1 MASLRGRLLLAGPGL
16 IDPNFFRAV
25 VLVLEHNEEGALGVI
40 LNRPSDLAVSEAL
53 PTWSQTVSEPDVV
66 FVGGPV
72 SPGTAI
78 AIGRGPE
85 VEPVVGGFG
94 MVDLDHEPD
103 AFHEVRLFSG
113 YAGWGPGQ
121 LEGELF
127 EDAWIVLA
135 PEPDDVATTD
145 ADDLWSAV
153 LARQPH
159 PLSILALYPDEPAF
173 N

>member
-16 IDPNFFRAV
+16 IDPNFFRTV
-25 VLVLEHNEEGALGVI
+25 VLVLEHSDEGALGVI
-40 LNRPSDLAVSEAL
+40 LNRPTDLAVRDAL
-53 PTWSQTVSEPDVV
+53 PSWGDTVSEPDVV

-78 AIGRGPE
+78 AIGRGPD

-94 MVDLDHEPD
+94 MVDLDREPD
-103 AFHEVRLFSG
+103 VFREVRLFSG

-121 LEGELF
+121 IEGELL
-127 EDAWIVLA
+127 EDAWLVLA

-145 ADDLWSAV
+145 ADDLWSTV

-159 PLSILALYPDEPAF
+159 PLSLLALYPDEPAF

>member
-1 MASLRGRLLLAGPGL
+1 MASLRGQLLLAGPGL
-16 IDPNFFRAV
+16 IDPNFFRSV
-25 VLVLEHNEEGALGVI
+25 VLVLEHNDEGALGVI
-40 LNRPSDLAVSEAL
+40 LNRPTDLAVREAL
-53 PTWSQTVSEPDVV
+53 PSWSDTVSEPDVV

-85 VEPVVGGFG
+85 VEPVIGGFG
-94 MVDLDHEPD
+94 IIDLDHEPD
-103 AFHEVRLFSG
+103 GFREVRLFSG

-127 EDAWIVLA
+127 EDAWLVLA
-135 PEPDDVATTD
+135 PEPEDVATAD

-159 PLSILALYPDEPAF
+159 PLSLLALYPDEPAF

>member
-1 MASLRGRLLLAGPGL
+1 MASLRGQLLLAGPGL
-16 IDPNFFRAV
+16 IDPNFFRSV
-25 VLVLEHNEEGALGVI
+25 VLVLEHNDEGALGVI
-40 LNRPSDLAVSEAL
+40 LNRPTDLAVSEAL
-53 PTWSQTVSEPDVV
+53 PSWSDTVSEPDVV

-78 AIGRGPE
+78 AIGRGPD
-85 VEPVVGGFG
+85 VESVIGGFG
-94 MVDLDHEPD
+94 IVDLDHEPD
-103 AFHEVRLFSG
+103 GFREVRLFSG

-127 EDAWIVLA
+127 DDAWLVLA
-135 PEPDDVATTD
+135 PEPDDVATPD

-159 PLSILALYPDEPAF
+159 PLSLLALYPDEPAF